1 MGEIIVAVIG
11 GVFALLVAFVHNK
24 KKCDCNIDPYRN
36 LMIPN
41 QVLPD
46 IYEPPNNANLSNSK
60 YIKVTNGK
68 YKIKV
73 PSGLK
78 MVPSNTTGLVN
89 VFKLFTSNYDSCD
102 LEVNLSNVKGR
113 VELFVKR
120 FDDNWNFVENDAIE
134 TINANNGL
142 NIFTVTSRIGED
154 DVKKEQ
160 IGIMVYSNHER
171 TDKRSNL
178 YSCMSDNYSYCN
190 INSAIIKF

>member
-1 MGEIIVAVIG
+1 MGEIIAAVIG
-11 GVFALLVAFVHNK
+11 GVFALLVAVVHTK
-24 KKCDCNIDPYRN
+24 KTCDCNTVPYRN
-36 LMIPN
+36 FLIPN

-46 IYEPPNNANLSNSK
+46 IYEPPNNADLSKSK
-60 YIKVTNGK
+60 YIKVNNGK

-89 VFKLFTSNYDSCD
+89 IFKIFTSNYDKCEFE
-102 LEVNLSNVKGR
+102 LNLSNVKGR

-120 FDDNWNFVENDAIE
+120 FDDNWNFVKNNPIE

-142 NIFTVTSRIGED
+142 NIFNITSRIGKE

-160 IGIMVYSNHER
+160 IGIMVYSNNDEV
-171 TDKRSNL
+171 DKRSNL
-178 YSCMSDNYSYCN
+178 YNCMSNNYSYCN
-190 INSAIIKF
+190 INSAIIRF